1 MKEFTILLEI
11 ACISETRQGCKCL
24 SSKGWKKPP
33 QDTMLQKIT
42 RNAKVSFLII
52 SGVRTRTVYINYQQ
66 FRTVKFRSLNSDKT
80 FNISDDIGQRFWIK
94 YLRLFSYFLP
104 VFGKFYLTEDKFSE
118 NYTVKSRIQAPEYK
132 PLYPLTQIPFRLY
145 AII

>member
-11 ACISETRQGCKCL
+11 ACIPETRQGCKCL

-42 RNAKVSFLII
+42 GNAKVSFLII

-104 VFGKFYLTEDKFSE
+104 VFSNFTSLWW
-118 NYTVKSRIQAPEYK
+118 
-132 PLYPLTQIPFRLY
+132 QILKKMCLVCVNFCLILIKDY
-145 AII
+145 FLISF